1 MKDAPKI
8 KTIKYYKGLGT
19 LENEDL
25 EMISKNFAQ
34 HIKTIDSTIPTN
46 HPLQKEKFENVQE
59 LIE

>member
-1 MKDAPKI
+1 
-8 KTIKYYKGLGT
+8 
-19 LENEDL
+19 
-25 EMISKNFAQ
+25 MISKNFAQ